1 MAQVEF
7 FFDIISPYSY
17 LAYYEL
23 HKIAE
28 QQQAEII
35 WRPVLLGAVFKATGN
50 SSPLEVPA
58 KARHAM
64 VDLKRWAA
72 HYQIPFRM
80 NKAFP
85 FNSLMLMR
93 GAVGLQMHQPA
104 LFLNYL
110 DVMFKAMFGEP
121 RNLSDLQEVEAVLK
135 DAGIDPAL
143 VLSLAEREDVK
154 SKLKADTQDAIAR
167 GVFGLP
173 TFFVGQ
179 NMYWGQDRL
188 LFVEQA
194 LKTSP

>member
-7 FFDIISPYSY
+7 FFDVISPYSY
-17 LAYYEL
+17 LAYFEL
-23 HKIAE
+23 QKIAVR
-28 QQQAEII
+28 QQADII

-50 SSPLEVPA
+50 SSPIEVPA

-93 GAVGLQMHQPA
+93 GAVGLQMRDPA
-104 LFLNYL
+104 LFLNYV
-110 DVMFKAMFGEP
+110 DVIFKAMFGEP

-135 DAGIDPAL
+135 EAGIDPQL
-143 VLSLAEREDVK
+143 VLSLAEDEAVK
-154 SKLKADTQDAIAR
+154 TKLKTDTQDAVAR

-179 NMYWGQDRL
+179 DMYWGQDRL

-194 LKTSP
+194 LAPKS